1 MQSGT
6 VPPVDCVT
14 AIQLPGIEDE
24 QPFVYLTSGD
34 HKAEDERVLSER
46 PRTQ

>member
-1 MQSGT
+1 MHSET
-6 VPPVDCVT
+6 VPPVDGIT
-14 AIQLPGIEDE
+14 AIQLPAIEDE
-24 QPFVYLTSGD
+24 QPFVYLTSGG

>member
-1 MQSGT
+1 MHSET
-6 VPPVDCVT
+6 VPPVDGVT
-14 AIQLPGIEDE
+14 AIQLPATEDE

-34 HKAEDERVLSER
+34 RKAEDERVLSER